1 MIKLKGAKDPD
12 EYIKANGAAM
22 FAKAVSE
29 ALPSTMFRLNILK
42 SKYSLDSPE
51 GKSMYVA
58 GAAEAL
64 LSIGDAVEVDAY
76 INQISKE
83 TQVNRDAVYS
93 EYKKR
98 ASKMNTVQRQ
108 QNYSED
114 NGIYRQSEAARES
127 SAVIPDKSK
136 KLMAAEK
143 KLIFLMAQ
151 NKKYIDE
158 VRKSFSPEDFSGEIH
173 QKLVRIMFQ
182 ARDNNT
188 LIEPSVIM
196 NEFTGDEINYV
207 SGIFY
212 NMEEYSDNSE
222 ALGELIKS
230 IKLEKLTEQ
239 IENEKDTA
247 KIGSLIMEMN
257 RLKTEG

>member
-1 MIKLKGAKDPD
+1 
-12 EYIKANGAAM
+12 
-22 FAKAVSE
+22 
-29 ALPSTMFRLNILK
+29 
-42 SKYSLDSPE
+42 
-51 GKSMYVA
+51 MYVA
-58 GAAEAL
+58 GAVEAL

-114 NGIYRQSEAARES
+114 NGGYRQSKAARES

-230 IKLEKLTEQ
+230 IKLEKLTKQ